1 MGNFGNKVD
10 IYPVQCQKIARGSAE
25 MTKLPEKSRDP
36 QDKFRVL
43 AVARV
48 NRTLQ
53 DLRLVGNLANRKSY
67 DWDETQARKIIKALE
82 QGVEQVKQKFSQ
94 TTGKDAGDFT
104 L

>member
-1 MGNFGNKVD
+1 MA
-10 IYPVQCQKIARGSAE
+10 KIV
-25 MTKLPEKSRDP
+25 EKKRDP
-36 QDKFRVL
+36 QDKFRLL

-67 DWDETQARKIIKALE
+67 EWDDAQARKIVKALE

-94 TTGKDAGDFT
+94 TAGKDAGDFT

>member
-1 MGNFGNKVD
+1 MPKNTEN
-10 IYPVQCQKIARGSAE
+10 
-25 MTKLPEKSRDP
+25 MRDP
-36 QDKFRVL
+36 QEKFRLL

-67 DWDETQARKIIKALE
+67 DWDESQSRKIVKALE
-82 QGVEQVKQKFSQ
+82 QGVEQVKQKFSLIA
-94 TTGKDAGDFT
+94 GKDAGDFT

>member
-1 MGNFGNKVD
+1 MKEEL
-10 IYPVQCQKIARGSAE
+10 AE
-25 MTKLPEKSRDP
+25 KRNP

-53 DLRLVGNLANRKSY
+53 DLRLVGNLANKKSY
-67 DWDETQARKIIKALE
+67 EWDEAQARKIIKALE
-82 QGVEQVKQKFSQ
+82 QGLEQVKQKFSQ
-94 TTGKDAGDFT
+94 TAGKDAGDFT